1 MLISSILFAAT
12 TLHVNPDKQLHA
24 KISKDTLNRI
34 TVIGDRIQEVYG
46 DEESYSV
53 KAEES
58 TGQIFLKPNIENQDK
73 PISLTMIT
81 ESGVTQDLVLKPV
94 DMDSQTILLKNE
106 GGPNIKQPIKTAF
119 ASPDMAPMPTSM
131 EFKTIQIQDEILA
144 SLKRLVSQNA
154 PAVDSEVNTH
164 RRALVGIDVR
174 FREALQLGRFKGL
187 VFELKNNN
195 PQTIE
200 LREETLFQQ
209 GDLAIAFDSPIV
221 ASKACTRLF
230 VVTL

>member
-1 MLISSILFAAT
+1 MLISIIFAAT

-73 PISLTMIT
+73 PISITMIT

-94 DMDSQTILLKNE
+94 DMDSQTILIKNAE
-106 GGPNIKQPIKTAF
+106 GIKAPSKAAF
-119 ASPDMAPMPTSM
+119 QVPDMSPTPTSM
-131 EFKTIQIQDEILA
+131 DFKTIQIQDEILS
-144 SLKRLVSQNA
+144 SLKRLVAHNA
-154 PAVDSEVNTH
+154 PAVDSEVNTY
-164 RRALVGIDVR
+164 RRALVGIDMC
-174 FREALQLGRFKGL
+174 FKEALQLGRFKGL

-195 PQTIE
+195 SQTVE

-209 GDLAIAFDSPIV
+209 GDLAIAFDSSML
-221 ASKACTRLF
+221 ASKASTRLF

>member
-1 MLISSILFAAT
+1 MLISIIFAAT

-73 PISLTMIT
+73 PISITMIT

-94 DMDSQTILLKNE
+94 DMDSQTILIKNAE
-106 GGPNIKQPIKTAF
+106 GIKAPSKAAF
-119 ASPDMAPMPTSM
+119 QVPDMAPTPTSM
-131 EFKTIQIQDEILA
+131 DFKTIQIQDEILS
-144 SLKRLVSQNA
+144 SLKRLVAHNA
-154 PAVDSEVNTH
+154 PAVDSEVNTY
-164 RRALVGIDVR
+164 RRALVGIDMC
-174 FREALQLGRFKGL
+174 FKEALQLGRFKGL

-195 PQTIE
+195 SQTVE

-209 GDLAIAFDSPIV
+209 GDLAIAFDSSML
-221 ASKACTRLF
+221 ASKASTRLF